1 MGSQKCD
8 LNSILNCWEGLN
20 CHVRNQK
27 FSEMVKLTFVSQEQ
41 WLKTPIDV
49 LINLENSM
57 CRRCALC
64 RFNKFVSIFSFLRFL
79 TNRILLWIIKIKSI
93 LKFQSKTLLVLKQK
107 KNGFNFISI
116 SCFHFFYPN
125 RNTLY
130 EWSNIK

>member
-8 LNSILNCWEGLN
+8 LNSILNFWEGLN

-79 TNRILLWIIKIKSI
+79 TNRTNSI

-107 KNGFNFISI
+107 KMDLI
-116 SCFHFFYPN
+116 YQ
-125 RNTLY
+125 
-130 EWSNIK
+130 